1 MTDILQLDP
10 IALIILF
17 IAGGGVIY
25 VVNIFTKAQTVRE
38 REMWAAI
45 QTMQGNIKEINDNW
59 LATYKAHSE
68 RSNESVL
75 GLSNNIAAL
84 TVQIAQLTATVG
96 KSIESGASLQGA
108 SNLMATILKDGE
120 SRRSAINERQ

>member
-1 MTDILQLDP
+1 
-10 IALIILF
+10 
-17 IAGGGVIY
+17 
-25 VVNIFTKAQTVRE
+25 
-38 REMWAAI
+38 
-45 QTMQGNIKEINDNW
+45 MQGNIKEINDNW